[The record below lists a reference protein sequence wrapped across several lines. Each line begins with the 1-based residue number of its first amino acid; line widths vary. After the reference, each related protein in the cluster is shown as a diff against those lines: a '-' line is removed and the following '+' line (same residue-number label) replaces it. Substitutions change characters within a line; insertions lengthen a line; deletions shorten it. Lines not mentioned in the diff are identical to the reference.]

1 MSRSLHSEV
10 VQEHCLAGL
19 DVIALAGEEVYSRLG
34 LPSQGIDP
42 STVSRI
48 ETAAM
53 SKEEGL
59 APRRTHAPHS
69 ERLARH
75 GIHAAVAARQHSN
88 EYGTALS
95 SLLEPRR
102 RTSLSERIWEGC
114 SASVHRQPRS
124 K

>member
-69 ERLARH
+69 ERA
-75 GIHAAVAARQHSN
+75 GVT
-88 EYGTALS
+88 EVVEEDTK
-95 SLLEPRR
+95 PRR
-102 RTSLSERIWEGC
+102 RRAAVMPAQMLALGLHTEIGGLLRQRRRIADDVG
-114 SASVHRQPRS
+114 V
-124 K
+124 